1 MLCHSSLEVYYNM
14 VFALAQHHKY
24 QISEIE
30 NLIPYERDFYFTMLV
45 AHLKQLEEK
54 NRSNH
59 G

>member
-1 MLCHSSLEVYYNM
+1 MLCHSDLALYYNT

-30 NLIPYERDFYFTMLV
+30 NLIPYERDFYL
-45 AHLKQLEEK
+45 ALLIDYLKQLEEK
-54 NRSNH
+54 NRAKH